1 MDAAALHH
9 TLDTLWRMESPR
21 LIARLAR
28 QLGSLDQAEDLVQ
41 EAWVSALEHW
51 SANGVPDNPA
61 AWLTTTARNRAIDT
75 LRRERLVR
83 EKHEQWGAGGAAP
96 QAMTAPDDN
105 RALEN
110 DIGDDLL
117 RLVFVACH
125 PVLPADAR
133 VALTLRLLCGLTT
146 PEIARAFLVPEATV
160 AQRIVRAKR
169 TLAREQVAFEVP
181 RRTGLRERLDSVLEV
196 VYLVFNEGYA
206 ASAGDDWMRT
216 GLCEE
221 ALRLG
226 RILAHRLPGEPAVH
240 GLLAL
245 MELQASRSAARIGAD
260 GNPVLLGEQD
270 RRRWDH
276 AQVARGRAALHRAL
290 ELGGG
295 GDRYVLQAAIAEC
308 HASARRA
315 EDTDWTRIA
324 VLYAALARA
333 SPSPVVELNRVVA
346 VSRAEGAEA
355 AWPLLQPLLS
365 DPRLDRYAPLQAVR
379 GDLLERMGRA
389 GEAAE
394 AFARAAALTGNGS
407 EKAVLSARAATAT
420 R

>member
-9 TLDTLWRMESPR
+9 TLDTLWRMESPG

-51 SANGVPDNPA
+51 SRGGVPDNPA
-61 AWLTTTARNRAIDT
+61 AWLTTTARNRAIDA

-83 EKHEQWGAGGAAP
+83 EKHEQWGPGDTAP

-105 RALEN
+105 RALED

-125 PVLPADAR
+125 PVLSADAR
-133 VALTLRLLCGLTT
+133 VALTLKLLCGLTT
-146 PEIARAFLVPEATV
+146 VEIARAFLASEATT

-169 TLAREQVAFEVP
+169 TLAREQVTFEVP
-181 RRTGLRERLDSVLEV
+181 RRAALGERLDSVLEV

-245 MELQASRSAARIGAD
+245 MELQASRSAARVGAD
-260 GNPVLLGEQD
+260 GSPVLLDEQD

-276 AQVARGRAALHRAL
+276 AGIARGRAALQRAL
-290 ELGGG
+290 ALGGDR
-295 GDRYVLQAAIAEC
+295 DRYVLQAAIAEC

-324 VLYAALARA
+324 ALYAALARA
-333 SPSPVVELNRVVA
+333 SPSPVVDLNRVVA

-355 AWPLLQPLLS
+355 AWPLLEPLLA
-365 DPRLDRYAPLQAVR
+365 DPRLDRYAPLEAVR
-379 GDLLERMGRA
+379 GDLLQRMGRA

-394 AFARAAALTGNGS
+394 AFARAASLTGNSS
-407 EKAVLSARAATAT
+407 EKAVLSARAEAAT